1 MTEQEK
7 GEAFCLPLSRLG
19 RGRMREKEGKRKQ
32 FNILFLLFFLL
43 SLTSLVYAI
52 RIRVTGQWNEI
63 IDVNDLAGPPGSDLI
78 PYQESAPNQ
87 TLVDITN
94 TNRFWEVSVYKV
106 DSLWPSAFR
115 LYVRRTGDGKGPGN
129 ISGGLNYLELTDR
142 EQIFFSGSRWRRS
155 IPLQFR
161 LEGLSVQIPP
171 QVYTTTIIYT
181 VTER

>member
-1 MTEQEK
+1 M
-7 GEAFCLPLSRLG
+7 
-19 RGRMREKEGKRKQ
+19 RGKEGKKKKL
-32 FNILFLLFFLL
+32 NILFLLLSLL
-43 SLTSLVYAI
+43 SLTSFVYAI
-52 RIRVTGQWNEI
+52 RIRVTGQWSEI

-87 TLVDITN
+87 SLVDITN
-94 TNRFWEVSVYKV
+94 TNRFWDVSIYKV
-106 DSLWPSAFR
+106 DSLWPATFR
-115 LYVRRTGDGKGPGN
+115 LYVRRTGNGTGPGS
-129 ISGGLNYLELTDR
+129 ISGGLNYLEITDA
-142 EQIFFSGSRWRRS
+142 EQIFFSGSRQRRD

>member
-1 MTEQEK
+1 M
-7 GEAFCLPLSRLG
+7 RR
-19 RGRMREKEGKRKQ
+19 RGGKRFEFK
-32 FNILFLLFFLL
+32 ILFLLL
-43 SLTSLVYAI
+43 SLLFLMSLAYAI
-52 RIRVTGQWNEI
+52 RIRVTGEWSEI
-63 IDVNDLAGPPGSDLI
+63 IDANDLAGPPGSDLI

-87 TLVDITN
+87 ALIDITN
-94 TNRFWEVSVYKV
+94 TNRFWVVSVYKV

-142 EQIFFSGSRWRRS
+142 EQIFFSGSRLRLA

-161 LEGLSVQIPP
+161 LEGLSVEIPP
-171 QVYTTTIIYT
+171 QVYMTTIIYT

>member
-1 MTEQEK
+1 MRGK
-7 GEAFCLPLSRLG
+7 G
-19 RGRMREKEGKRKQ
+19 GKRGEFK
-32 FNILFLLFFLL
+32 ILFFLL
-43 SLTSLVYAI
+43 SLLSLMSLAYAI
-52 RIRVTGQWNEI
+52 RIRVTGQWSEI

-87 TLVDITN
+87 VLIDITN
-94 TNRFWEVSVYKV
+94 TNRFWDVSVYKV
-106 DSLWPSAFR
+106 DSLWPATFR
-115 LYVRRTGDGKGPGN
+115 LYVRRTGNGQGLGE
-129 ISGGLNYLELTDR
+129 ISGGLNYLEITDI
-142 EQIFFSGSRWRRS
+142 EQIFFSGRRQRRR